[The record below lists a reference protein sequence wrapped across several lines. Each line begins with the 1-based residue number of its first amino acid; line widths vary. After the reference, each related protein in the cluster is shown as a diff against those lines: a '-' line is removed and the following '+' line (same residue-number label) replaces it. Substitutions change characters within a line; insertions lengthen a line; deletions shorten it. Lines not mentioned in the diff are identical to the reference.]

1 MGRPVKTLIWV
12 LLGAMVKHGFSLRQP
27 ASLLAALVLL
37 AMPLP
42 VMAGAGHD
50 HGSEFQTGAGAVGEV
65 QVDEATAK
73 RLDLRVEPVRRRPM
87 AVGIQVTGQ
96 IEALPNQ
103 QVQVTTPVG
112 GTVLKLL
119 VKPGDSVTAGQPLA
133 IMNSPQLA
141 ELRTT
146 ALDRRNQAIASLQ
159 QSQADLRLA
168 QENYNQQQQLAR
180 AEINQAETAFRVA
193 QERYDRDQELSEKGV
208 LPRRQAQE
216 SEAQLAAARSALAK
230 AKSRLAV
237 AEAQAQL
244 RRAQSAV
251 QTAHSQ
257 LALSDD
263 AYQSRLRQLKANANP
278 DGTITIIAPIAGTVA
293 HRETTTGESGEDA
306 GKSILT
312 LVNLQR
318 VQVTANIYEKDLN
331 QIRLG
336 QTVQVQVASLPNQRF
351 NATIS
356 NIGSGVDDS
365 RRVVPVRA
373 ELANPAQALRP
384 GMFANLN
391 VFTGQTATPTTVIPA
406 TAVIET
412 NDKRQIVF
420 VRNGSKFA
428 PTDVSLGR
436 REGEFVEVTEGLFE
450 GDQVVTQRAN
460 QLYTQSLRGGG
471 AEDHQGHD
479 HGSEGGQPAAH
490 SAGLPWWWIVPAG
503 LALGGGMFWAGSRW
517 GQRSNRSNPESE
529 PEVELA
535 AKTRGR
541 AVELPNLPVEA
552 GTTTQPSATTATS
565 SDKLPTAP

>member
-1 MGRPVKTLIWV
+1 
-12 LLGAMVKHGFSLRQP
+12 
-27 ASLLAALVLL
+27 
-37 AMPLP
+37 
-42 VMAGAGHD
+42 
-50 HGSEFQTGAGAVGEV
+50 
-65 QVDEATAK
+65 
-73 RLDLRVEPVRRRPM
+73 
-87 AVGIQVTGQ
+87 
-96 IEALPNQ
+96 
-103 QVQVTTPVG
+103 
-112 GTVLKLL
+112 
-119 VKPGDSVTAGQPLA
+119 
-133 IMNSPQLA
+133 MNSPQLA

-159 QSQADLRLA
+159 QAQADLRLA
-168 QENYNQQQQLAR
+168 QENYSQQQQLAR

-193 QERYDRDQELSEKGV
+193 KERYDRDQELSEKGV

-216 SEAQLAAARSALAK
+216 SEAQLAAARAALAK

-251 QTAHSQ
+251 QTAQSQ

-263 AYQSRLRQLKANANP
+263 AYQSRLRQLRANANP

-293 HRETTTGESGEDA
+293 HRETTIGESGEDA

-356 NIGSGVDDS
+356 NIGSVMDDS

-373 ELANPAQALRP
+373 ELANPTQALRP
-384 GMFANLN
+384 GMFANLD

-471 AEDHQGHD
+471 AEDHHD
-479 HGSEGGQPAAH
+479 HGSEGGQPAAN
-490 SAGLPWWWIVPAG
+490 SAGLPWWLIVPAG